1 MNGSWIQYWKN
12 QFSNSKKNIF
22 LSLSKTSAHNS
33 GWIGFTSGESQHT
46 HLKFIE
52 HFSMKN
58 CIKFLW
64 NYFVSKSFIWYSK
77 FYLLT
82 AYSLWLTAYVTHTG
96 KQVYTT
102 VVLQLYKLPNQ
113 VVLRHHFLFDKNY
126 FYLFTTSM
134 LKRFFNWTVY
144 LKIN

>member
-1 MNGSWIQYWKN
+1 MDSILKKPIFEFKKKYFSLFIKNFSTQFRLNWLYQWWITTYTSKIHRTFFNEKLYQISLKR
-12 QFSNSKKNIF
+12 NSFKEF
-22 LSLSKTSAHNS
+22 Y
-33 GWIGFTSGESQHT
+33 
-46 HLKFIE
+46 
-52 HFSMKN
+52 M
-58 CIKFLW
+58 
-64 NYFVSKSFIWYSK
+64 YSK